1 MHQPASVVQRR
12 VIPLCQL
19 CQDLVLTSVTT
30 EVQTYHIHR
39 TGLVWQWHMDFPL
52 LVSQAEGV
60 IT

>member
-1 MHQPASVVQRR
+1 MHQPVVQRR

-39 TGLVWQWHMDFPL
+39 TELVWQWHMDFPL

>member
-1 MHQPASVVQRR
+1 MIS
-12 VIPLCQL
+12 LCQH

-30 EVQTYHIHR
+30 EVQTYHIQR
-39 TGLVWQWHMDFPL
+39 TELAWQWHMDYPL